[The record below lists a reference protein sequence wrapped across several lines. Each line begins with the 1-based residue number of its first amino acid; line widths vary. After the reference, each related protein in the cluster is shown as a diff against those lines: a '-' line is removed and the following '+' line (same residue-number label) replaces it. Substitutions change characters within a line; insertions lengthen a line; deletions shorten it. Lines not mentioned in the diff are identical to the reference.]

1 MPELELSQYA
11 QHWVNVVLIWVGFG
25 TIAGLVAM
33 LVLPVKQPSSPVGS
47 LLLGILGSLIGLLG
61 LSWLLQGRQF
71 NPISPTGFLAAI
83 AGALLLLILYRA
95 CHACFIKKDEV

>member
-1 MPELELSQYA
+1 MPELELSQLA

-25 TIAGLVAM
+25 AIAGLVAM
-33 LVLPVKQPSSPVGS
+33 LVLPVQHPSSPVGS

-71 NPISPTGFLAAI
+71 NPISPTGFLAAT

-95 CHACFIKKDEV
+95 CYACFIKKDEG